1 MLRKFLLFKEKG
13 ENQMVFTGTE
23 KILDIAPNV
32 NTCEEMQNLEKEAE
46 ELTKK
51 KNRRYQWIESVT

>member
-1 MLRKFLLFKEKG
+1 
-13 ENQMVFTGTE
+13 MVFTGTE
-23 KILDIAPNV
+23 KILDIASNV

-51 KNRRYQWIESVT
+51 KNRKYQWIESVT